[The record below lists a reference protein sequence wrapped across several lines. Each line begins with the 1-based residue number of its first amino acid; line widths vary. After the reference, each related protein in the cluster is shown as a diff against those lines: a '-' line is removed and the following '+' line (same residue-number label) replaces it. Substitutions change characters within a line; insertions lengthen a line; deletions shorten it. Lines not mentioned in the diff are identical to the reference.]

1 MRCSSSTVHCFQTPP
16 SQCHRKNQE
25 EVAIRV
31 LGVGVG
37 KTKERHQGARGQSRA
52 GAAGVRRSCAG
63 VLFRWRCVQHQ
74 CTTGCSEPALCAC
87 RPHARM
93 HRYPGQLG
101 AAHATLCA
109 CPLAMSRSCLCHAL
123 CLRKHANMKTVPAGT
138 LAAAECSNS
147 A

>member
-1 MRCSSSTVHCFQTPP
+1 MSWVLAWGRR
-16 SQCHRKNQE
+16 RKDTRAPE
-25 EVAIRV
+25 ARAA
-31 LGVGVG
+31 
-37 KTKERHQGARGQSRA
+37 QGPQ
-52 GAAGVRRSCAG
+52 GVRRSCAG
-63 VLFRWRCVQHQ
+63 GLFRRRCVQHQ

-109 CPLAMSRSCLCHAL
+109 CPLAISRSSLCHAL
-123 CLRKHANMKTVPAGT
+123 CLRKHANMKTVPAGA
-138 LAAAECSNS
+138 LAATECSNS